1 VSQPKSKDDALNEYP
16 LSLELRFKTEEDRQE
31 FIGRYLDGNGE
42 QSIDC
47 YTASVTRDGTW
58 NNKTEEGYTE
68 ASWHWEQPM
77 FFIDVTPDDER
88 DF

>member
-1 VSQPKSKDDALNEYP
+1 MSKPKKKDEALVEFP

-58 NNKTEEGYTE
+58 NAKTTEGYTE
-68 ASWHWEQPM
+68 ASWHWDEPM
-77 FFIDVTPDDER
+77 MFIEVTPDDER